1 MNRLHRPM
9 KMLTRYISFLL
20 LLISFYSCSNNSQF
34 LKEVKDL
41 PYYPSASGIEFSNG
55 NYYIMGDDATHL
67 LVLDSNLAVTDSIS
81 LFKSSEKRI
90 PKDSKP
96 DLEALTMINR
106 GKNPQL
112 LMMGSGSLEPFRN
125 TSVLFNTVT
134 KLPET
139 FRMDTFFH
147 RLKYY
152 GLQELNIEGLCY
164 IPGNIVFSN
173 RGHKGSPKNHLV
185 FTSADFLTRQSI
197 APVTIIKVGNNQDSM
212 QFQGVSGLAYARRC
226 DKLLLTVSTE
236 DTRNVLEDGAIGK
249 SYLWIIDNISSKKRW
264 NSINPTRIIDLEK
277 TDPRFKRHKIESVCV
292 VKETKNFLQL
302 ALVADD
308 DDGSSVL
315 FKLDISKK

>member
-1 MNRLHRPM
+1 MVRLF
-9 KMLTRYISFLL
+9 ISFFSFSIPLL
-20 LLISFYSCSNNSQF
+20 LLSSCSGNTQF
-34 LKEVKDL
+34 LTEVKDL
-41 PYYPSASGIEFSNG
+41 PSYSSASGIEFSNG

-67 LVLDSNLAVTDSIS
+67 LVLDSNLAVTDSIAIFNS
-81 LFKSSEKRI
+81 TEKRI
-90 PKDSKP
+90 PKSSKP
-96 DLEALTMINR
+96 DLEALVMIYKER
-106 GKNPQL
+106 KPQL

-125 TSVLFNTVT
+125 MAVIFDPAT
-134 KLPET
+134 KLHEEI
-139 FRMDTFFH
+139 RMDTFFH

-152 GLQELNIEGLCY
+152 GLQELNIEGACS
-164 IPGNIVFSN
+164 IPGNIVLSN

-185 FTSADFLTRQSI
+185 FTSPDFLVRQAI
-197 APVTIIKVGNNQDSM
+197 APVTIIKVGASQDSS

-236 DTRNVLEDGAIGK
+236 DTRNVHEDGAIGK
-249 SYLWIIDNISSKKRW
+249 SYLWVIDNISSKKRW

-277 TDPRFKRHKIESVCV
+277 ADRRFKGHKIESVCV

-308 DDGSSVL
+308 DDGSSML